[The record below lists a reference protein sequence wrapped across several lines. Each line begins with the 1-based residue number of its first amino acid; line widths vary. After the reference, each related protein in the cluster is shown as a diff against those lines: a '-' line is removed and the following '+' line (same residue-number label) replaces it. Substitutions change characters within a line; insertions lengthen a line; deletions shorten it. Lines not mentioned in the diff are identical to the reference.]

1 METQMSEEKQDLHW
15 EIERLPNDPTLLKKL
30 IMHVLEEEAR
40 DAQLQEEALMAMKAL
55 IVSWRWRLGNGVM
68 SLAEKVLRR
77 KPVRLAADQVLDLL
91 NRLVDAHKRRN
102 PLELA
107 RFASLEGLGIQLYS
121 GPAAKERY
129 TEDARQALKRFLES
143 DSRLAFATGDSPRV
157 SILLVLY
164 NRAELTLACL
174 RSILANVKLP
184 VELIL
189 VDNASSDETPRLLE
203 RVDGATVL
211 RNREN
216 LGFLRACNQ
225 GAAEAKGE
233 QLLFLNNDAVL
244 LPNAVERAY
253 SLLQEE
259 PKAGAVGGRI
269 LLLDG
274 SLQEAGSIVW
284 QDGSCLGYGRGDEP
298 SLPQYMFRRDVDYCS
313 GAFLMTPLAQFRD
326 LGGFDEVY
334 APAYYE
340 ETDYCLRLHETGQ
353 EVLYDPG
360 IMILHYEFGSSEAAS
375 ATSLQRRNRETFVVR
390 HRDYLA
396 ARPRP
401 GRGNILAAR
410 FVNGSKKK
418 VLYIDDRVP
427 HRSLGSGFPRSNFI
441 LNTLVELGYQVTMYP
456 LNFPTEDSWDSV
468 HSDISPR
475 IEVML
480 GLGRQELEQ
489 HLKERRGY
497 YDTIFVSRPHNMD
510 FFSQV
515 AAGIWLSGDRPKV
528 VYDAE
533 AIFALRDAAKHE
545 LFTGAEKRKLEKAVR
560 AEVDLVK
567 GADLVIAVSPGERET
582 FTRYYHG
589 EVHVVGHA
597 LSVEPSDTP
606 FEARS
611 GFLFVGNMDYN
622 GSPNVDSMV
631 WFIEEVFPSIRETL
645 SGARLML
652 VGANA
657 APEIR
662 QLADRDGVELLGRQ
676 EQLDEFYRNA
686 RVFVA
691 PTRFAGGIPYK
702 IHEAAALGVPVV
714 ASQLLVDQLD
724 WRAGRDI
731 LSADIHNPEDFA
743 RRCIELYT
751 DAGQWQMIRE
761 NALERIREE
770 CSVDVLKSHVREVFG
785 RA

>member
-1 METQMSEEKQDLHW
+1 MSEEKQDLHW

-770 CSVDVLKSHVREVFG
+770 CSVDVLKSHVREVFE